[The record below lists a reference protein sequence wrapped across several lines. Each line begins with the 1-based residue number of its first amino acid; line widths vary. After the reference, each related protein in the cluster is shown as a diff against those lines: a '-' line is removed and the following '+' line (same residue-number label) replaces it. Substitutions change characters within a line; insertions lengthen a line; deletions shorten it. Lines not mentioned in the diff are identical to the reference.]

1 MHDISIDHANHPR
14 PTIALALGAG
24 GARGLAHIAV
34 LEAFDDLGIKPAMI
48 AGASIGAVIGAAYAA
63 GVSARQIRSHT
74 ERLLRDRSTVMAA
87 LVEARIGRLTDLIA
101 RGNPFLIDAERFLD
115 RLWPNIMPERFEDL
129 ELPLLA
135 VATDYAAR
143 TEAVFHE
150 GRLLRA
156 VAGSMAIPGLVKPV
170 RHGGHLLVDGG
181 AVNPLPFDHL
191 IGRADLL
198 VAVDVTGGPSPQP
211 THAPGG
217 FATIFGTL
225 QIMQGAIV
233 AAKLKLHRP
242 EIVVRPAVDRFRVL
256 DFFQAH
262 AIFRA
267 AEPTKEGLKRE
278 IERHLERST
287 PLSKEGGG

>member
-1 MHDISIDHANHPR
+1 
-14 PTIALALGAG
+14 
-24 GARGLAHIAV
+24 
-34 LEAFDDLGIKPAMI
+34 
-48 AGASIGAVIGAAYAA
+48 
-63 GVSARQIRSHT
+63 
-74 ERLLRDRSTVMAA
+74 MAA
-87 LVEARIGRLTDLIA
+87 LVGARIGRLTALIA

-135 VATDYAAR
+135 VATDYHAR

-198 VAVDVTGGPSPQP
+198 VAVDVTGGPSPYP
-211 THAPGG
+211 ARSPRG
-217 FATIFGTL
+217 FATMFGTL
-225 QIMQGAIV
+225 QIMQAAIV
-233 AAKLKLHRP
+233 EAKLKLYRP
-242 EIVVRPAVDRFRVL
+242 EIVLRPAVDRFRVL
-256 DFFQAH
+256 DFLQAR
-262 AIFRA
+262 AILAA
-267 AEPTKEGLKRE
+267 AEPAKEALKRE
-278 IERHLERST
+278 IERHMEHALRFGTHGENR
-287 PLSKEGGG
+287 